1 VTEEALHVQQEL
13 ARLKEAPEHR
23 RAVLLQEIEQIEEG
37 VADLVESF
45 DPETV
50 ERLNTLLRSAREEI
64 SNQNWSGV
72 RQLVQ
77 QARTV
82 FQRALVQQP
91 GFIMH
96 MFETLSVE
104 RHSALDKNLHDRLV
118 QEGEQCLESGDIEGV
133 REVVGAILR
142 NRMPSEAESG
152 GVAMLSSLMR

>member
-1 VTEEALHVQQEL
+1 M
-13 ARLKEAPEHR
+13 
-23 RAVLLQEIEQIEEG
+23 LLQEIEQIEEG

-64 SNQNWSGV
+64 SNKNWSEV

-77 QARTV
+77 QARTI

-91 GFIMH
+91 GFILH
-96 MFETLSVE
+96 MFETLSEE

-118 QEGEQCLESGDIEGV
+118 QEGGQCLESGDIEGV

-142 NRMPSEAESG
+142 NRMPSESESG
-152 GVAMLSSLMR
+152 GVAILSSLMR